1 MYTLEVIN
9 PVAPVLGEINA
20 TPMAPR
26 LSSLEHKTVGLIWNG
41 KANGDVALRRTGELI
56 RGQIPN
62 VTLKFYS
69 GALPTPKFIL
79 DQAKKEVDAA
89 IGCTAD

>member
-1 MYTLEVIN
+1 MYELEVMN
-9 PVAPVLGEINA
+9 PVAPVLGEVNA

-26 LSSLEHKTVGLIWNG
+26 PSSLEGKTIGLVWNG
-41 KANGDVALRRTGELI
+41 KANGDVALRRAGELVQG
-56 RGQIPN
+56 RVPS
-62 VTLKFYS
+62 VTPKFYS

-79 DQAKKEVDAA
+79 DRAKEEIDAA